1 MLAHLVERFHGM
13 EEVRSSSLLHSTTH
27 IKTVI
32 AVFFVLRLPS
42 KRIIGARNAVI
53 VTFIFVWNMVEW
65 KYENDFNGD

>member
-1 MLAHLVERFHGM
+1 
-13 EEVRSSSLLHSTTH
+13 
-27 IKTVI
+27 
-32 AVFFVLRLPS
+32 VLRLPS